1 MTHAFPLHLCADI
14 AADGDMATH
23 SRGRLGN
30 GTRERWTDRFAT
42 RWMPAAILLLVCALP
57 LRAGEANQVWPLPA
71 LDDAAAWTAAPKGE
85 KPFTF
90 DCRSESGALFVRFDC
105 AKDNVAELRLKEPVP
120 MPEGVTGFTFLCGN
134 NGVPSSLW
142 VKVLARDAAGK
153 EFAFHTFSRFS
164 FDKGW
169 FSPEHFTRR
178 VCEERFTTPGF
189 GRPKAEPASGATL
202 EGPAPNVKPTPPYTL
217 LGLRFIGGH
226 QGGKFTEFF
235 FRNFAMTRLDPRAAP
250 FYYQFRD
257 VESFGEL
264 DPLPW
269 LTPANLGIWG
279 GTRFEL
285 SWELRDRY
293 DATPFLVDGKS
304 FEFTQPDW
312 QEKSDGVP
320 YPLQIAQRI
329 EFPIKEKG
337 TYWARVRLRW
347 WYDGKSPLPREISE
361 REFRLDVVN
370 GAEPVKRK
378 PVPADA
384 MAPNCFIR
392 IAPERKS
399 LIFED
404 DETFAVKLAFRN
416 PGAAV
421 TDATFRAVVRQASG
435 DAEVKALE
443 IVPVWEGEKP
453 FIAELD
459 LNDLKPGVY
468 KLLAEIRSGKQ
479 LFDQVERTIARQ
491 VPPDKAAAAPIPA
504 AVLSWQ
510 ELRDGPKPMFHLTPH
525 VPDMQKNSAKAW
537 DEHYRPFLDKAGELS
552 SQVEYNFTWDE
563 VEPLPGVFDWSFV
576 DRFVDYAQS
585 KGLTVQLWPTFRE
598 LPEWMT
604 GRYEMSS
611 DGTVFGVT
619 HPYFY
624 LFHGA
629 RPNFVHGPEIRGGLV
644 AFIRAVAERYRGHPA
659 VQSYFFC
666 FEHPGDAPTYNWFEG
681 YAPEGVEAFR
691 RAMQAKFGDIR
702 AANQRWGTAY
712 ATWDKVAPPPES
724 ASSRYRLDW
733 RQFRADAIEGVLKD
747 CVTAIRSADPKRLVM
762 VYGDGAADN
771 HWFSEQ
777 GCMSANGGC
786 EKVVG
791 MPSYAAC
798 ALAGFPQR
806 AEEISVG
813 NWSFEFPTQLDASL
827 FAMMAGGGA
836 NAHCKAYVTT
846 SHLQKYMLTDPNV
859 SLGRYK
865 RFMPIWA
872 ELRPTE
878 LAQPI
883 EAFLAKDCGSVGIY
897 GVISLMQAQVPA
909 ACGDGDFWKNGKLLL
924 AIDLEPWRPTE
935 MEKEQIDRLVAYVEN
950 GGALLMSAD
959 AGRKSV
965 DAPAEDWVLLRRF
978 GVAPPDSEP
987 VPGRHA
993 TAVPEPGALFGSDA
1007 KPFTLREAWN
1017 VKPPEGM
1024 ETAAFLDGDR
1034 QRAAISWKSFGK
1046 GKIAILWSQTII
1058 APLFAKPEAAYP
1070 FLRDVA
1076 RWAGIEPMANA
1087 TDSRLWTNLLK
1098 TKDGS
1103 IYYGLAHVGSWQNC
1117 PTTGV
1122 DTAVRWLRI
1131 PAGTYSVTE
1140 LISGKELGKFTAE
1153 TLRADGLPVKLQ
1165 PREVAIFRMARK

>member
-1 MTHAFPLHLCADI
+1 MSIKMSSIMRLMTV
-14 AADGDMATH
+14 
-23 SRGRLGN
+23 S
-30 GTRERWTDRFAT
+30 
-42 RWMPAAILLLVCALP
+42 ILLLGCVMP

-90 DCRSESGALFVRFDC
+90 EHRSESGALFVLFAC
-105 AKDNVAELRLKEPVP
+105 AKENVGELRLKEPVP

-134 NGVPSSLW
+134 NGTPSSLW
-142 VKVLARDAAGK
+142 IKVLARDAAGK
-153 EFAFHTFSRFS
+153 EFAFHTISRFS

-189 GRPKAEPASGATL
+189 GRPKSKPAAGATL
-202 EGPAPNVKPTPPYTL
+202 EGPAPNVAPTPPYTL
-217 LGLRFIGGH
+217 LGLRFIGSH

-257 VESFGEL
+257 IESFGEL
-264 DPLPW
+264 DPLPF
-269 LTPANLGIWG
+269 LTPAHLGKWG
-279 GTRFEL
+279 GKRFDL

-293 DATPFLVDGKS
+293 DAAPFLVDGKS
-304 FEFTQPDW
+304 FEFTQTGW
-312 QEKSDGVP
+312 QEQSNGVP

-329 EFPIKEKG
+329 EFTIKEKG
-337 TYWARVRLRW
+337 TYWAQVRLRW
-347 WYDGKSPLPREISE
+347 WYDGKSPIPQEVIE

-370 GAEPVKRK
+370 GATPIKRAA
-378 PVPADA
+378 VPAEA
-384 MAPNCFIR
+384 MASNCFIR

-399 LIFED
+399 QIFAS
-404 DETFAVKLAFRN
+404 DEKFALTIAFRN
-416 PGAAV
+416 PGEGVKDV
-421 TDATFRAVVRQASG
+421 TCRAVVRQASG

-453 FIAELD
+453 FLAKLD
-459 LNDLKPGVY
+459 LSDLNPGVY
-468 KLLAEIRSGKQ
+468 KVLAEIRAGQQ
-479 LFDQVERTIARQ
+479 LFDRVERTIARQ
-491 VPPDKAAAAPIPA
+491 GPPDKAAAAPIPET
-504 AVLSWQ
+504 VLSWQ
-510 ELRDGPKPMFHLTPH
+510 KLRDGPKPIFHLTPH
-525 VPDMQKNSAKAW
+525 LPSNVRKDSPEAW
-537 DEHYRPFLDKAGELS
+537 DAHSRPFLDKAGELS
-552 SQVEYNFTWDE
+552 TQTEFSFDWNT
-563 VEPLPGVFDWSFV
+563 VEPLPGVYDWNVV
-576 DRFVDYAQS
+576 DRFVDYAHS
-585 KGLTVQLWPTFRE
+585 KGLTVQLWPSWRD
-598 LPEWMT
+598 LPEWMP
-604 GRYEMSS
+604 GHYEMSA
-611 DGTVFGVT
+611 DGTVFGAR
-619 HPYFY
+619 HMY
-624 LFHGA
+624 LFHGG
-629 RPNFVHGPEIRGGLV
+629 RPNFVNAPELRSGLA

-666 FEHPGDAPTYNWFEG
+666 FEHPGDAPQNNWYEG
-681 YAPEGVEAFR
+681 YAPESVQAFR
-691 RAMQAKFGDIR
+691 RAMQTKLGGIA

-712 ATWDKVAPPPES
+712 AAWDNVVPPPES

-733 RQFRADAIEGVLKD
+733 RRFKADGIESVLKD

-762 VYGDGAADN
+762 VYGDGVGDYR
-771 HWFSEQ
+771 WFSEQ

-786 EKVVG
+786 EKVIG
-791 MPSYAAC
+791 MPSYAAY

-813 NWSFEFPTQLDASL
+813 NWSACFPTQLDASL

-836 NAHCKAYVTT
+836 NAHCKAYVST
-846 SHLQKYMLTDPNV
+846 SHIQKYMLADPNV

-883 EAFLAKDCGSVGIY
+883 EAFLAKDCGSVGTY
-897 GVISLMQAQVPA
+897 GIISLMQAHLPVA
-909 ACGDGDFWKNGKLLL
+909 RGVGDVWKNGKLLL
-924 AIDLEPWRPTE
+924 AIDLEPWMPME

-950 GGALLMSAD
+950 GGTLLMAAD

-978 GVAPPDSEP
+978 GVAPPAAEP
-987 VPGRHA
+987 ARGRNA
-993 TAVPEPGALFGSDA
+993 TAVPEHGALFGTEA
-1007 KPFTLREAWN
+1007 KPFMLRDVWD

-1024 ETAAFLDGDR
+1024 ETVALLDGDR
-1034 QRAAISWKSFGK
+1034 QRATLSWKSFGK
-1046 GKIAILWSQTII
+1046 GKVAILWARSITP
-1058 APLFAKPEAAYP
+1058 PLFSKPEAAYP

-1076 RWAGIEPMANA
+1076 RWAGIEPIADT

-1103 IYYGLAHVGSWQNC
+1103 IYYGLAHVGVWQNT
-1117 PTTGV
+1117 PATGV
-1122 DTAVRWLRI
+1122 DCAVRWLVL
-1131 PAGTYSVTE
+1131 PEGNYHVTE
-1140 LISGKELGKFTAE
+1140 IISGKDLGEFSAAK
-1153 TLRADGLPVKLQ
+1153 LRGEGIPVKLA
-1165 PREVAIFRMARK
+1165 PREVVIFRMARK